1 MTPIEF
7 NAMAGGLSPRAA
19 TLDRAGLAAMMA
31 RFPD

>member
-7 NAMAGGLSPRAA
+7 HAVTGGLSPRAIP
-19 TLDRAGLAAMMA
+19 LDRRHLAAMMA